1 MLILHTPK
9 GKIPIAKDNIHTIHE
24 EDRGPFLKPRL
35 IYVTRDLIGI
45 PFTKINGKRVKD
57 VWEAL
62 ELIGKYAD
70 DEGLKAIDQI
80 LTPEQFDEYFI
91 KPLREET
98 EQKQE
103 TELQQEP
110 KQEPKQE
117 TKPEQETNQ
126 ETKPS
131 NFKPIIWPKKI
142 FEEQYIVKIPY
153 SLLLTTKSDKLR
165 LVKNNIHI
173 LQEDKQNQVYYIDN
187 DFDGRYHSYKEPIPI
202 KAING
207 ILVTSAKQSMEIIK
221 DASKPFNR
229 LKNSTKRTFN
239 KLKNDIKRRTT

>member
-24 EDRGPFLKPRL
+24 EDRGPFLKPHL
-35 IYVTRDLIGI
+35 IYVTRDLKGI
-45 PFTKINGKRVKD
+45 HFTKINGKRVKD
-57 VWEAL
+57 VWEAI

-70 DEGLKAIDQI
+70 DEGLKSIDQI

-98 EQKQE
+98 K
-103 TELQQEP
+103 P
-110 KQEPKQE
+110 KPK
-117 TKPEQETNQ
+117 Q

-131 NFKPIIWPKKI
+131 NFKTIIWPKKI
-142 FEEQYIVKIPY
+142 FEELHTVKLPY
-153 SLLLTTKSDKLR
+153 TLLLTTNPDKLR

-173 LQEDKQNQVYYIDN
+173 LQEDERNQVYYIDN

-207 ILVTSAKQSMEIIK
+207 IPVTSAKQGIEIIK
-221 DASKPFNR
+221 DASKPVNR

-239 KLKNDIKRRTT
+239 KLKTILNGE